1 MSCFILDNIDSNSVN
16 NFSILREIIQ
26 HDDFSY
32 FLEAYSDYFDNFSVY
47 RNNNKNYKEKGDYI
61 KNSIT
66 HLVSGLTVTLL
77 FGVQTR

>member
-1 MSCFILDNIDSNSVN
+1 MSCFILDNVDSNSVN

-47 RNNNKNYKEKGDYI
+47 RNNNKNYKERGDYI
-61 KNSIT
+61 KIQLHTSL
-66 HLVSGLTVTLL
+66 LV
-77 FGVQTR
+77 